1 MIAEKMQGALN
12 AQINAELYSAYLYLA
27 MAAYF
32 EDQNLKG
39 MAHWMEKQAGE
50 EYAHAKKF
58 YDFIFERGGRVTLKA
73 IDAPPAVWKSPLEVF
88 RNAYAHEQKVTGL
101 IHDLVE
107 LAAAEKDHA
116 AAVLLDWYVAEQ
128 VEEEASASEIVAQ
141 LTAVK
146 DSAPALFMLDA
157 KLGQRE

>member
-1 MIAEKMQGALN
+1 
-12 AQINAELYSAYLYLA
+12 
-27 MAAYF
+27 
-32 EDQNLKG
+32 
-39 MAHWMEKQAGE
+39 
-50 EYAHAKKF
+50 
-58 YDFIFERGGRVTLKA
+58 
-73 IDAPPAVWKSPLEVF
+73 VWKSPLEVF